1 MKRTFKSGNDNGD
14 SGNSNKKFTSFK
26 SKTTDTKVVSGAI
39 AARTLQSK
47 DMDKT
52 VAIIC
57 TLKHIKIHP

>member
-26 SKTTDTKVVSGAI
+26 SKTTNTKVVSGAI

-47 DMDKT
+47 DMDKLSLLF
-52 VAIIC
+52 APLSI
-57 TLKHIKIHP
+57 